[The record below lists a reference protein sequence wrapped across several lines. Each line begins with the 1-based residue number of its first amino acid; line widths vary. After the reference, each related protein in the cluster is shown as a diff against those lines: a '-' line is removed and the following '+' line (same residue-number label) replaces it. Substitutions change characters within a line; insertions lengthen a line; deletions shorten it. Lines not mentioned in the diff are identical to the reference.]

1 MRDERKQNL
10 KVGLLILA
18 ALLVIGLTILMVGKR
33 QQLFA
38 RHTYYLTSFE
48 NVTGLDKGSP
58 VKLDGVTV
66 GYIRSIDLSVKP
78 DQRDISIKFAV
89 DSRFMERIREDS
101 RVSIRSMGL
110 LGDRYLNVSGGSVSK
125 SRILEGG
132 LIRSQ
137 APAELAHFVS
147 SGEDLMENLI
157 AISSSLRAVLERV
170 EAGEGLLGEL
180 TTSPETGAK
189 LGDTLSEAINTL
201 ADIFAR
207 IDRGEGLLG
216 RLVREDSDSGA
227 IIDELVA
234 TSRSLHRITT
244 RMAMDLENPDS
255 VYAALLRDQKG
266 GKKLEETLNSLQTAS
281 SAIAAVAEE
290 LATGEGTL
298 PRLLQDREFAGDF
311 LDDLKA
317 LVHSLRSASEKLD
330 RGEGTAGA
338 FINDKQ
344 LYQDLEDVVRG
355 VKDSK
360 VVSWFIRSKREKGE
374 KHRLEEEN
382 QDAEKGKKSGAS

>member
-1 MRDERKQNL
+1 MRDESKQNL
-10 KVGLLILA
+10 KVGLLTLA
-18 ALLVIGLTILMVGKR
+18 ALSMIGLTILMVGKR
-33 QQLFA
+33 QQIFA
-38 RHTYYLTSFE
+38 RHTYYRTSFE

-66 GYIRSIDLSVKP
+66 GYIQNIDLSVKP
-78 DQRDISIKFAV
+78 DDRGISIDFAV

-110 LGDRYLNVSGGSVSK
+110 LGDRYLNISGGSASTA
-125 SRILEGG
+125 RILEGG
-132 LIRSQ
+132 FIRSQ

-157 AISSSLRAVLERV
+157 AISSSLRSVLERV
-170 EAGEGLLGEL
+170 EAGEGLIGEL

-189 LGDTLSEAINTL
+189 LGDTLSEAISTL
-201 ADIFAR
+201 RDIFAR

-227 IIDELVA
+227 IIDELVSS
-234 TSRSLHRITT
+234 SRSLHRITT
-244 RMAMDLENPDS
+244 QLALDLENPDS
-255 VYAALLRDQKG
+255 AYAALLRDRDG
-266 GKKLEETLNSLQTAS
+266 GKKLEETLESLQTAS
-281 SAIAAVAEE
+281 AAIAAVAEE

-311 LDDLKA
+311 LEDLKA

-330 RGEGTAGA
+330 RGEGAAGA
-338 FINDKQ
+338 FINDPQ

-374 KHRLEEEN
+374 KHRLEEESRN
-382 QDAEKGKKSGAS
+382 TEQENKDDVS